1 MNQVQLAS
9 PLGYR
14 IDTDGAASNI
24 MSSNVMNS
32 IGSLVC
38 GKTHLPFIENC
49 ISNVKKFLNSGER
62 SVVAELPYQRAIP
75 NPLLSDETPFA
86 IDATNLEQIPFTEQH
101 PVALKDLTASIQQ
114 FLSILRIP
122 ITNELQDTLVMA
134 TMGASSSSG
143 ELLEQRRSKP
153 KHKSATPKLKM
164 KTQIIRDAVHDMIK
178 FSADERGSTM
188 TKIINTSIYQRLK
201 KIRQLGF
208 SYMVYPGATHSRF
221 EHSLGVF
228 HMTCEL
234 LEVLEEKLGDEFD
247 PKRAEVAMFAALLH
261 DIGHG
266 PFSHTF
272 EQVGKELNLIFAKH
286 ETVSDEIIRKS
297 VIADLLNEHRKGLA
311 AKTADMISEEFPTDI
326 YSEIVSSQF
335 DADRLDY
342 LQRDQ
347 LMTGSQN
354 SGIDLKWLFE
364 NLEVKLVSVEL
375 EPGRIE
381 EVETFV
387 FKSKAQAAVQTY
399 LLGLY
404 NLYPAVYFHKVTRAA
419 EQTFKHLMLRIHKLV
434 QLGELDKIGLSFTH
448 PIIRFFQNPNQIE
461 YVLKLNDFVILGA
474 LEELV
479 DSGDEKISKLAT
491 MLNDRHLPKALDVR
505 EKVKEYFQRDEF
517 NSLTKIKRR
526 KFIDESVG
534 LFEKRM
540 ITYSKKN
547 VVEDNF
553 WFDSGTR
560 VAYKSVSKNPGKLD
574 SIQILENGKIFG
586 IEEHSVAIGV
596 SEVYKFDRVYI
607 PFEDP
612 EFLNYLDSLI
622 TTCCKEVFQYGLSSK
637 QSN

>member
-1 MNQVQLAS
+1 MNQVQLVS

-75 NPLLSDETPFA
+75 NPLFSDETPFA
-86 IDATNLEQIPFTEQH
+86 IDATNLEQIPFTKQH
-101 PVALKDLTASIQQ
+101 PVALKDLTVSIQQ

-122 ITNELQDTLVMA
+122 ITNVLLDTLVMA
-134 TMGASSSSG
+134 TMGANGSGG

-153 KHKSATPKLKM
+153 KHKSATPKSKM

-234 LEVLEEKLGDEFD
+234 LEVLEEKLGDKFE

-272 EQVGKELNLIFAKH
+272 EQVGKELKSIFAKH

-297 VIADLLNEHRKGLA
+297 VIADLLNKHRKGLA
-311 AKTADMISEEFPTDI
+311 AETADMISEEFPSDI

-364 NLEVKLVSVEL
+364 NLEVKLVSAEV

-381 EVETFV
+381 EVETFI

-434 QLGELDKIGLSFTH
+434 QLGELDKIGLSLTH

-461 YVLKLNDFVILGA
+461 FVLKLNDFVILGA

-491 MLNDRHLPKALDVR
+491 MLNDRHLPKAFDVR
-505 EKVKEYFQRDEF
+505 ENVKAYFQRDDF
-517 NSLTKIKRR
+517 KKLSKTQRKRLINDSVSL
-526 KFIDESVG
+526 F
-534 LFEKRM
+534 
-540 ITYSKKN
+540 
-547 VVEDNF
+547 VEHLEEYHSEIGGEENF

-560 VAYKSVSKNPGKLD
+560 TAYKSISKNSGQLD
-574 SIQILENGKIFG
+574 TIQVLENGRIFG
-586 IEEHSVAIGV
+586 IEELSEAIGV
-596 SEVYKFDRVYI
+596 SEVYKFERV
-607 PFEDP
+607 
-612 EFLNYLDSLI
+612 
-622 TTCCKEVFQYGLSSK
+622 
-637 QSN
+637 